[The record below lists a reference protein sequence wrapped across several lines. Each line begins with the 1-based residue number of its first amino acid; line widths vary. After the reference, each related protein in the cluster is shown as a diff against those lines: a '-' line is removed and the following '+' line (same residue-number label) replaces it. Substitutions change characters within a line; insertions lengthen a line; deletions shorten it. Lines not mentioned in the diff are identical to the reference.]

1 MRMVSLYSI
10 KGGVGKTASAVN
22 LAAEATRMGLRVL
35 LWDLD
40 PQAAT
45 TFYLQIKP
53 RIRGGVEKLVKGK
66 SPWDKVI
73 RNTSLEHLDLL
84 PASLASREM
93 DQLLEK
99 RGTSHLRQML
109 KRVRQ
114 QYDLVVLDCP
124 PTLSYL
130 SQSMFTSVD
139 ALLVP
144 IVPTTLSLRTL
155 QQLQSFL
162 DEHDLSC
169 PLWPFVTLA
178 DRRRSMHVEIIDHLS
193 EDWPLRLSTVVPAAS
208 VIERMGIERA
218 PVREFARHS
227 PACRAY
233 QSLWSEI
240 HQRLQ
245 FCTRPET

>member
-22 LAAEATRMGLRVL
+22 LAAEAAHMGLRVL

-45 TFYLQIKP
+45 TFYLQVKP

-66 SPWDKVI
+66 SAWEKVI
-73 RNTSLEHLDLL
+73 RTTALDNLDLL

-93 DQLLEK
+93 DHLLEK

-109 KRVRQ
+109 KEVRKE
-114 QYDLVVLDCP
+114 YDLVVLDCP
-124 PTLSYL
+124 PTLSHL
-130 SQSMFTSVD
+130 SENMFTSVD

-144 IVPTTLSLRTL
+144 VVPTTLSLRTL
-155 QQLQSFL
+155 DQLQQFL
-162 DEHDLSC
+162 DDHDLSC

-178 DRRRSMHVEIIDHLS
+178 DRRRNMHLQVMEELGN
-193 EDWPLRLSTVVPAAS
+193 DWPLRLSTVIPAAS
-208 VIERMGIERA
+208 VVERMGIERA
-218 PVREFARHS
+218 PLCEFAPHT
-227 PACRAY
+227 PASKAY
-233 QSLWSEI
+233 AALWQEVE
-240 HQRLQ
+240 QRL
-245 FCTRPET
+245 RP